1 MEARMTLNRYLYDSA
16 YVTMRCNIANGVA
29 SLKLDSAAMHTI
41 DELAHISGMPS
52 RTIRFYN
59 TEGMLPP
66 PTMRGRVAYYDE
78 EHLLVLRIIKE
89 LKEQQNLPLE
99 TIKQMLEIRAEYGE
113 MQMNLALKQRLQRS
127 LTGGQEVRLTKAALM
142 QQTGASEK
150 WIDELTDQDLLFP
163 IKTENGLLYS
173 SDDILLLQLYE
184 RLEDLGLPIALP
196 SLVRFQLRQLV
207 RSEIAALE
215 QYVQPRWQEEG
226 LSSEQQVEQFQMILT
241 LIDTLI
247 SVMHRKLVYQL

>member
-1 MEARMTLNRYLYDSA
+1 MY
-16 YVTMRCNIANGVA
+16 
-29 SLKLDSAAMHTI
+29 TI

-89 LKEQQNLPLE
+89 LKEQQNLPLD
-99 TIKQMLEIRAEYGE
+99 TIKHMLEIRAEHGE

-150 WIDELTDQDLLFP
+150 RIDELTDQDLLFP
-163 IKTENGLLYS
+163 IKTENELLYS
-173 SDDILLLQLYE
+173 SDDIVLLQLYE

-215 QYVQPRWQEEG
+215 QHVQPRWQEEG
-226 LSSEQQVEQFQMILT
+226 LSSEQQVEQFHMILT
-241 LIDTLI
+241 LLDTLI

>member
-1 MEARMTLNRYLYDSA
+1 MHRNTTNAVVL
-16 YVTMRCNIANGVA
+16 
-29 SLKLDSAAMHTI
+29 LKLGNRAMHTI
-41 DELAHISGMPS
+41 DELAQISSMPS

-59 TEGMLPP
+59 TQGMLPP

-78 EHLLVLRIIKE
+78 EHLLVLNIIKE

-99 TIKQMLEIRAEYGE
+99 TIKQMLEIRAKYGE
-113 MQMNLALKQRLQRS
+113 IQMNLALKQRLQRS
-127 LTGGQEVRLTKAALM
+127 LTGGGQEVRLSKEALM

-150 WIDELTDQDLLFP
+150 RIDELTDQHLLFP

-173 SDDILLLQLYE
+173 NDDILLLQLYE
-184 RLEDLGLPIALP
+184 RLEYLGLPIALP

-215 QYVQPRWQEEG
+215 QYVQPRWREEG
-226 LSSEQQVEQFQMILT
+226 LSPEQQVEQFQMILT
-241 LIDTLI
+241 LTDTLI